1 MRLGFKEQ
9 AKFKEIYAEIAK
21 FEENLQKLESQF
33 ILEKENLQAKI
44 QNETNEHK
52 LNKKKSLM
60 YKIKTLFN
68 LAPLGKSITHATN
81 TLKSLEQEFQS
92 QK

>member
-1 MRLGFKEQ
+1 
-9 AKFKEIYAEIAK
+9 
-21 FEENLQKLESQF
+21 
-33 ILEKENLQAKI
+33 
-44 QNETNEHK
+44 
-52 LNKKKSLM
+52 M

-81 TLKSLEQEFQS
+81 TLKSLEQEFQF